1 MRAGRRRR
9 TGGRGAK
16 AGARGRRG
24 RDSERESER
33 ARGWAGDRGKDD
45 GGRRAWASGQ
55 NKKVGGLCA
64 CASGEASVHVGAV
77 SAMHVRVGRARRRD
91 SDRCTNEAKGC
102 RKELMRLVR
111 GSLGAQASPKW
122 DFWPRGPHEAGSK
135 RPIITYNRNGS
146 VRRIGVR
153 KKCCL
158 RGKLNPGIIMELMLR
173 YDDRASSRQLDGP
186 CRCRVE
192 PIDGYTNVTGNGVH
206 EALSHYHALLLYPNA
221 GPTSASPSVLIRCLF
236 RKPPNLYNYSSD

>member
-64 CASGEASVHVGAV
+64 CASGEAVGRV
-77 SAMHVRVGRARRRD
+77 VRACRCGECHARARR
-91 SDRCTNEAKGC
+91 EG
-102 RKELMRLVR
+102 
-111 GSLGAQASPKW
+111 
-122 DFWPRGPHEAGSK
+122 
-135 RPIITYNRNGS
+135 
-146 VRRIGVR
+146 
-153 KKCCL
+153 KK
-158 RGKLNPGIIMELMLR
+158 
-173 YDDRASSRQLDGP
+173 A
-186 CRCRVE
+186 
-192 PIDGYTNVTGNGVH
+192 
-206 EALSHYHALLLYPNA
+206 
-221 GPTSASPSVLIRCLF
+221 
-236 RKPPNLYNYSSD
+236 